1 MRGGRMRNLISY
13 AAVVVSAGVFASVPV
28 VTGISQDGKRNA
40 VITYTLEQLPAIVT
54 LAIETNTLANGAG
67 DWVDIGGE
75 NVQTVSGDVNRIV
88 RRSADEYTIKWH
100 ARRDWPDQEIT
111 GTRTRAVVTVWPTN
125 APPRWMVVGLDVNE
139 DVRFYAASNYVPG
152 GVASDLYKTN
162 SLLMRRIDAAGVVW
176 NMGTSKDTDG
186 NHHDPVSEQLHRVCL
201 TENFYIGVYEVTQG
215 QYPGISGTKSVP
227 GSFKNYEDSPFR
239 PCGATTMSLLRG
251 MSQDFKSYV
260 WPQDRH
266 DVTPDSVIGHLRQ
279 KTGNVTDFDLP
290 TEAQWEFACRAGTD
304 TAFNNGTGIGAD
316 NYKKVGW
323 FTSNSK
329 ENTTDSKAQTHPVG
343 LKIPNGWGLYDMHGN
358 VQERCLDR
366 ASNGSEYESTFNR
379 DWWRGGVTVDPVGAE
394 IGVFTSDKLQTII
407 RGGSYSHAFDVGRS
421 GDRGSGGSLN
431 AGAYNGFRLVCPAV
445 FR

>member
-1 MRGGRMRNLISY
+1 MRNLILQ
-13 AAVVVSAGVFASVPV
+13 AAVIVSAGVFASAPV

-54 LAIETNTLANGAG
+54 LAIETNTLANGEG

-100 ARRDWPDQEIT
+100 ARRDWPDREIT
-111 GTRTRAVVTVWPTN
+111 GSRTRAVVTVWPTN
-125 APPRWMVVGLDVNE
+125 APPRWMVVGLDANE

-176 NMGTSKDTDG
+176 KMGSPDDEPYH
-186 NHHDPVSEQLHRVCL
+186 NPEADQRHNVCL

-215 QYPGISGTKSVP
+215 QYPGISGKTVP
-227 GSFKNYEDSPFR
+227 NSFRNYADSPFR
-239 PCGATTMSLLRG
+239 PCGKMTLSLLRG
-251 MSQDFKSYV
+251 MSEDFKSYV
-260 WPQDRH
+260 WPQDGH
-266 DVTPDSVIGHLRQ
+266 DVTSDSVIGYFRT

-304 TAFNNGTGIGAD
+304 TAYNNGTAATEA

-323 FTSNSK
+323 FSSNSK
-329 ENTTDSKAQTHPVG
+329 ENTTDNKEQTHPVG
-343 LKIPNGWGLYDMHGN
+343 LKIPNAWGLYDMHGN

-366 ASNGSEYESTFNR
+366 ASNGAEYEATFNR
-379 DWWRGGVTVDPVGAE
+379 DWWRGGVTVDPVGTEEGIFAS
-394 IGVFTSDKLQTII
+394 GKLQSVL
-407 RGGSYSHAFDVGRS
+407 RGGSYAHDYSANSNNGRS
-421 GDRGSGGSLN
+421 GDRGYGGALYD
-431 AGAYNGFRLVCPAV
+431 GAYNGFRLVCPAV